1 MARPLVPP
9 GPLADAGRRTAE
21 HRAWYFYDWANSG
34 FVTTTGAVLFGPY
47 LTAIAETAACGQ
59 PGTPEEP
66 CRGTLDVLGIPVA
79 AGSVA
84 PYAVTFATLLSA
96 MSLPIVGAIA
106 DRTSR
111 KRHMLAGFAW
121 SGPRARRRCSSVAGS
136 NWVLGIVLMFVA
148 SLFLGASLVVNDA
161 ILCEIAGPI
170 ERDQV
175 SSRGW
180 ALGYLGGGLLLAANL
195 VLVTV
200 LPFGLSRADAVRVS
214 LLAPA
219 SGGGCGRWCLSGAC
233 GTGRLSPPWR
243 PGRGGTARGRVR
255 AAPPDAQ
262 ACAVYP
268 MTLTFLV
275 AYLFYNDGIQTVI
288 YAASMYGEKAAGL
301 REGTVLIA
309 AILVVQFVA
318 FGGALLFGR
327 VPAAPGQGGR
337 SWPALVLWTGGRWPD
352 LPAGEDV
359 VLFLRARGASAWCSA
374 APRRCPGHSSACSS
388 PVARRV
394 STSASTRP
402 QSGARAGSAPWLRP
416 GIPAHGL
423 LPQRDP
429 RADHVLRRGLVLLSR
444 VDVQRGIQK
453 AGNEVPAVSED
464 VSDIRSTVTWAEL
477 ECMEQPRCLRALSR

>member
-1 MARPLVPP
+1 VARPLVPP
-9 GPLADAGRRTAE
+9 GPLADAGRRAAE

-96 MSLPIVGAIA
+96 VLLPIVGAIA

-121 SGPRARRRCSSVAGS
+121 AGAASAASMFLVAGS
-136 NWVLGIVLMFVA
+136 NWVLGIVLMFAA

-161 ILCEIAGPI
+161 ILCEIAAES

-200 LPFGLSRADAVRVS
+200 LPFGMSRADAVRVS
-214 LLAPA
+214 LLAAGIWWGLWTLVPFRGLRDRPPVA
-219 SGGGCGRWCLSGAC
+219 AVATGPQQGLLGAAF
-233 GTGRLSPPWR
+233 GQLRQTLRH
-243 PGRGGTARGRVR
+243 ARS
-255 AAPPDAQ
+255 
-262 ACAVYP
+262 YP
-268 MTLTFLV
+268 QTLLFLI

-288 YAASMYGEKAAGL
+288 YAASIYGSRQLGL
-301 REGTVLIA
+301 AEGTLIA

-318 FGGALLFGR
+318 FAGALLLGR
-327 VPAAPGQGGR
+327 VAGRVGSKRTIMAALILWTLVVSAAFFLPVRQVV
-337 SWPALVLWTGGRWPD
+337 PFLVLACAIGIVLGGSQALSRSLFSLLIPRGKEGEYFSLYQAAERGTSWFGTLAFGLVFQLTGSYRNAI
-352 LPAGEDV
+352 LVLIMFFV
-359 VLFLRARGASAWCSA
+359 VGF
-374 APRRCPGHSSACSS
+374 
-388 PVARRV
+388 
-394 STSASTRP
+394 
-402 QSGARAGSAPWLRP
+402 
-416 GIPAHGL
+416 
-423 LPQRDP
+423 
-429 RADHVLRRGLVLLSR
+429 VLLSR
-444 VDVQRGIQK
+444 VDVQRGIER
-453 AGNEVPAVSED
+453 AGNEVPAV
-464 VSDIRSTVTWAEL
+464 
-477 ECMEQPRCLRALSR
+477 LRT